1 MGMVKRSTR
10 RSALLALLC
19 LCSSAE
25 SWAMK
30 DLVRARD
37 AQFMQACLSDATVA
51 AGQRQALCACVRDAF
66 AYGGQTTYGLTD
78 VLTLEASDWEAPDRR
93 LPRNSLGQEVR
104 LIRQACLNSLS
115 PARPV
120 AR

>member
-1 MGMVKRSTR
+1 MGMAKFFGCV
-10 RSALLALLC
+10 LALL
-19 LCSSAE
+19 LSVSGNA
-25 SWAMK
+25 WAAK
-30 DLVRARD
+30 DFVRVREAR
-37 AQFMQACLSDATVA
+37 FMQACLSDATVA

-66 AYGGQTTYGLTD
+66 AYGGQTTFGLTD
-78 VLTLEASDWEAPDRR
+78 VLTLDDRDWEAPDRR

-104 LIRQACLNSLS
+104 LIRQSCLNTLS

>member
-1 MGMVKRSTR
+1 MVMAKPFGSV
-10 RSALLALLC
+10 LALL
-19 LCSSAE
+19 LSVGVSGPA
-25 SWAMK
+25 WAAK
-30 DLVRARD
+30 DFAREREVR
-37 AQFMQACLSDATVA
+37 FMQACLSDATVA

-66 AYGGQTTYGLTD
+66 AYGGQTTFGLTD
-78 VLTLEASDWEAPDRR
+78 VLTLEDSDWEAPDRR

-104 LIRQACLNSLS
+104 LIRQSCLNTLS